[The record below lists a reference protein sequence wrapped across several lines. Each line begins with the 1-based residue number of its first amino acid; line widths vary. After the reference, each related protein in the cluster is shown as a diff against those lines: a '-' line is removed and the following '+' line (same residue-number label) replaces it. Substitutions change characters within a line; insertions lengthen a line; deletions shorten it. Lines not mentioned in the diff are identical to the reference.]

1 MKTLTILLNT
11 LLILMTFGVFEKS
24 MAQEESQDTI
34 AIQIELPNGV
44 IARTDTVAEGDTLMF
59 SGLPFPLHIM
69 NGGELEFPE
78 DAVSH
83 DITITITLPPIAAM
97 DQQQN
102 RVSFGDSIAN
112 AARFTV
118 SAGDS
123 TIAPFEFEE
132 PVTLSMPVPSDLPP
146 VVGDQV
152 SDLVLAY
159 RDTTGNF
166 DTEGITTIGDSVQD
180 IVKAEISHFSDIV
193 MTSGEL
199 AEEDT
204 TSVGNT
210 ITFKRKTPGGEIT
223 PGDTVQ
229 EGETYRLHGFSFPF
243 QYMNGSDLILPDS
256 AVSED
261 ITITIEIPRFAEV
274 DSADQ
279 NVSFGDSI
287 ASAINFNVSVDD
299 STISPYEFDSPL
311 TLKMS
316 IPEGLPHAMSSR
328 LDDFVLA
335 FVDSTGQFNID
346 GINTVEVDSVNGLV
360 TAEVSHFSTVAMTT
374 DDQTPTD
381 SDRMATSTPQTY
393 KLDQNYPNPFNPVTR
408 ISYEIPEQA
417 SVTLTVYN
425 VLGQNVATLVNETQR
440 AGRHEASFDAS
451 DLSSGVYIYRLEA
464 GDFAQSRTMML
475 VK

>member
-1 MKTLTILLNT
+1 MFQDLLSDNSRSFFFLPACGNSRVEIPWIFQQTATKKDENSIMKTLTILLNT
-11 LLILMTFGVFEKS
+11 LLILMTFGVFEKT

-34 AIQIELPNGV
+34 TIQIELPNGV
-44 IARTDTVAEGDTLMF
+44 ITRTDTVAEGDTLMF

-83 DITITITLPPIAAM
+83 
-97 DQQQN
+97 
-102 RVSFGDSIAN
+102 
-112 AARFTV
+112 
-118 SAGDS
+118 
-123 TIAPFEFEE
+123 
-132 PVTLSMPVPSDLPP
+132 
-146 VVGDQV
+146 
-152 SDLVLAY
+152 
-159 RDTTGNF
+159 
-166 DTEGITTIGDSVQD
+166 
-180 IVKAEISHFSDIV
+180 
-193 MTSGEL
+193 
-199 AEEDT
+199 
-204 TSVGNT
+204 
-210 ITFKRKTPGGEIT
+210 
-223 PGDTVQ
+223 
-229 EGETYRLHGFSFPF
+229 
-243 QYMNGSDLILPDS
+243 
-256 AVSED
+256 D

-381 SDRMATSTPQTY
+381 SDRMATSTPQRY